1 MSDEKKHKAEP
12 MLITPP
18 WIEMRA
24 LFENVDERM
33 FLDVLGCLA
42 DVAPGTTFEDAL
54 HDEDGDELSF
64 FSDMG
69 SVVYDTVRIAL
80 YSLGVLRPRDGERYS
95 RDLDPDY
102 IDVDPIAARAVLAV
116 VLACDNDMVKLGV
129 APQEMLEARK
139 KIEALWHEDGARTR
153 WGTAQTRVLTD
164 AELCEQSLGHI
175 THARDMCVKAV
186 LIEITR
192 RWLIAKG
199 LHTATKDNAESPKE
213 TEPFKG
219 AITLAQ
225 MIPRCLTAD
234 EIGRIHKHSLAGC
247 YSCVK
252 CLAPVSPEDID
263 AGRGARRRYTLDGD
277 NFYHNGVLCAACDKI
292 VEG

>member
-1 MSDEKKHKAEP
+1 M
-12 MLITPP
+12 MTPP

-24 LFENVDERM
+24 LFENVERRM
-33 FLDVLGCLA
+33 FLDVLGYLSDIEPGLTLGEVEQAEEETGEDTIFA
-42 DVAPGTTFEDAL
+42 DMSSAT
-54 HDEDGDELSF
+54 
-64 FSDMG
+64 
-69 SVVYDTVRIAL
+69 YDVIRLVL
-80 YSLGVLRPRDGERYS
+80 YSLGVLRYRMDGHYS
-95 RDLDPDY
+95 HDVSAHLL
-102 IDVDPIAARAVLAV
+102 DVDPVAARAVLAV
-116 VLACDNDMVKLGV
+116 VLACDQGAIQLGV

-139 KIEALWHEDGARTR
+139 KIETLWHKGEEHTR
-153 WGTAQTRVLTD
+153 WGTAQTRVMTD
-164 AELCEQSLGHI
+164 AELCEQALGHI
-175 THARDMCVKAV
+175 THAKDMCTQAV

-199 LHTATKDNAESPKE
+199 LHTATKDNVESPKE
-213 TEPFKG
+213 TQPFKG

-225 MIPRCLTAD
+225 MIPRCVTTD
-234 EIGRIHKHSLAGC
+234 EVRQMYKNGLAGC